1 MVARLT
7 ILLCLCAILAPTSST
22 ILEGILSIVEDI
34 VEYAD
39 YDGTD
44 SPTQDYD
51 DENFDWLYSFLE
63 ESDECD
69 PNPCLNNGVCE
80 PKGSTFKCTCPAPY
94 TGKKCQRVKNPCK
107 KAKCGRGE
115 CVITVAAPYY
125 ECKCQEPYR
134 APTCRKAVACD
145 PNPCLNGGTCEKGRT
160 RSSFHCECPL
170 NYTGKFC
177 QVGPE
182 DCYEGDGSS
191 YEGFVSETYDGDEC
205 LHWNSHLILEK
216 AADSFTEYQEDE
228 KLGPHNYCRNPDGDV
243 RPWCFIKHK
252 GKLVWDYCKPRRC
265 GASGTQS
272 PTESPWDP
280 SKPTPPAT
288 TDFAVCGK
296 PQPNRFTPRIYGGK
310 KSIPGAHP
318 WQVSLQVGG
327 LSLDDEFTHMCGG
340 ALIEPCWVLTAA
352 HCIDPG
358 FQIGRAVLGKADL
371 AKDDWSVQN
380 VEVER
385 AIVHENYSQTED
397 ALYNDIALL
406 KLKDVNG
413 RCTNETKFVK
423 TACLPDGP
431 FPDGTECT
439 ISGWG
444 ATPNADHSKKLL
456 DAKVLLISQKRCTGD
471 ISYGSRLDDSMFCAG
486 NMKGGVDSCQ
496 GDSGGPLVCERN
508 GTHFVYG
515 VVSWGDS
522 CGLRNKPGIYTR
534 VTEFMDWINSKIRA

>member
-1 MVARLT
+1 
-7 ILLCLCAILAPTSST
+7 
-22 ILEGILSIVEDI
+22 
-34 VEYAD
+34 
-39 YDGTD
+39 
-44 SPTQDYD
+44 
-51 DENFDWLYSFLE
+51 
-63 ESDECD
+63 
-69 PNPCLNNGVCE
+69 
-80 PKGSTFKCTCPAPY
+80 
-94 TGKKCQRVKNPCK
+94 
-107 KAKCGRGE
+107 
-115 CVITVAAPYY
+115 
-125 ECKCQEPYR
+125 
-134 APTCRKAVACD
+134 
-145 PNPCLNGGTCEKGRT
+145 T

-191 YEGFVSETYDGDEC
+191 YEGFVSETQDGDEC

-228 KLGPHNYCRNPDGDV
+228 KLGLHNYC

-265 GASGTQS
+265 GASGDTES

-327 LSLDDEFTHMCGG
+327 LSLDNEFTHMCGG

-385 AIVHENYSQTED
+385 AIVHENYTQTDD
-397 ALYNDIALL
+397 ALFNDI
-406 KLKDVNG
+406 
-413 RCTNETKFVK
+413 
-423 TACLPDGP
+423 
-431 FPDGTECT
+431 DGTECT

-444 ATPNADHSKKLL
+444 ATPNADHSNKLL
-456 DAKVLLISQKRCTGD
+456 DAKVLLISQKRCTG
-471 ISYGSRLDDSMFCAG
+471 RLWGAAGVRKKWDAFC
-486 NMKGGVDSCQ
+486 
-496 GDSGGPLVCERN
+496 
-508 GTHFVYG
+508 
-515 VVSWGDS
+515 
-522 CGLRNKPGIYTR
+522 LRC
-534 VTEFMDWINSKIRA
+534 S